1 MSSRARDIAER
12 FTLLPAERRSAF
24 LALLREQGMA
34 FSRLPMVPWPP
45 GDEPDPMSH
54 AQARQWFLWR
64 LDPASTAYHI
74 AGALR
79 LSGRLDVA
87 ALRAS
92 FSALV
97 ARHESL
103 RTVFD
108 ALPDGLAR
116 PRVLPAADI
125 ELPEIDTDEA
135 SLAAELQRINA
146 APFDLERGPL
156 LRLAL
161 LKLAPQE
168 HVLAVVMHHI
178 VSDGA
183 SLQVI
188 VGEFVSLYR
197 SRVEKR
203 SIALPPLPIRYA
215 DYARWQRHGLEAG
228 EQARQL
234 AYWTAQL
241 GTDHPV
247 LQLPTDRPRAADARL
262 RAAQHAV
269 DLPPALVQALRQRAG
284 AQQATLFTALLAGWQ
299 ALLARWS
306 GQHDVRVGVPIANR
320 QRTETEGLVGFFV
333 NTQVLRNAVD
343 ARMDLAQVLRQA
355 RDAVMGAQEHQDLPF
370 EQLVDALQPERSLG
384 THPLFQVL
392 YNHQRRN
399 HALLAQLPGLRVQEQ
414 PLGEL
419 AAQFEL
425 ALDTLEHA
433 DGRVQAVFSYA
444 DELFEAA
451 TIARLARQY
460 LAMLAALAWQ
470 PQTALGEVDLLD
482 AQERAQ
488 LQAWGVNAPQPVGS
502 EWVHQAFERHA
513 RSHPG
518 APAVLHGDGVLSYG
532 ELDRRAD
539 RLAQR
544 LVALGVGP
552 ESRVAVS
559 LPRSFEL
566 IVALMAVLK
575 AGGAYVPLDPSHP
588 ADRIA
593 FMREDCGAAL
603 LLTADSVRELEA
615 QGGLDDNAPR
625 VALHAGSLAY
635 VIYTSGSTG
644 RPKGVAVAH
653 GPLAMHCRDTAL
665 LYEMGP
671 ATRELHFLS
680 FSFDGAHE
688 RLLTVLG
695 CGASLLLRDEA
706 LWTPAQTLA
715 AMRERGV
722 TNAGF
727 PPAYLQALARDG
739 SQEREGKNP
748 FALSLSKGGP
758 EPVEGPAR
766 MAQGLR
772 QAQPDPSTGSGRAE
786 FRLRQAQPERGEGGD
801 VPPLALLSFGGEAMP
816 RAGLQAVREHLRP
829 RLLINGYGPT
839 EAVVTPVLWKA
850 RGDAPEIATAYVP
863 IGRPCGDR
871 TARVLDAGMNLLP
884 PGAAGEL
891 YLGGAGLARGYLG
904 RAGLTAERFVADP
917 FDAQGGRL
925 YRTGDLVRWIVDAQG
940 EGQLE
945 YLGRIDQQVKVRG
958 FRIELGEVEARL
970 MPLAGVAEAV
980 ASVQQG
986 PGGARLVAHVTARPG
1001 VLLVPAELRAQLA
1014 AQLPDYLV
1022 PAAIAVM
1029 DVLPLTP
1036 NGKVDRRA
1044 LPPIEAQADGDRYE
1058 APQGEVEQVL
1068 AALWSELLGVPRVGR
1083 HDNFFDLGGDS
1094 ILSLQIVARLRARG
1108 WTLTPRQVF
1117 ERQTPALL
1125 APLAQAETLRAAR
1138 TAKEPV
1144 GEVPL
1149 LPIQH
1154 EFFALP
1160 MKNRHHWNQ
1169 SLLLHSREPLQPGA
1183 LAQALAA
1190 LVRHHDSLRLR
1201 FTQDAAG
1208 VWHQGYAALDESL
1221 QRELLWVRRAADAQ
1235 QIEALC
1241 DEVQRG
1247 LDISRGP
1254 LLRGLAIEVADGSW
1268 RLMLAVHHLVVD
1280 GVSWRI
1286 LLEDLQHAYAQC
1298 VAGQPVEL
1306 PPKTSSYQAWSEA
1319 LAARMPIRDAA
1330 FDEDPGLASG
1340 LPVAR
1345 PDGSNLAGQQVTSEL
1360 RLDATQTEALLKHAP
1375 AAYRTQV
1382 NDLLLTALGRALCG
1396 WSGRERIRIDLEG
1409 HGRED
1414 IDDAIDLSRTVGWF
1428 TSLFP
1433 VVLDPLGEPGAALK
1447 RVKETL
1453 RAVPLRGLAHGVL
1466 KHRGPPEVRQ
1476 ALRAL
1481 PPSQVVFNYLGQ
1493 FDGSFDEAAA
1503 WRPASESAGE
1513 AVDASAPQAHEFSID
1528 GQVYDGQ
1535 LALNV
1540 RYSPARHDA
1549 ADVQRFVEGFR
1560 GELLGLI
1567 SHCSAG
1573 ALGVTPSDFPL
1584 ARIDQPTLDALNLP
1598 LSNLD
1603 DLYPLSPMQAGML
1616 FQSLVDDGGEA
1627 YRTQLRVDLDGLDVA
1642 RFRAAWTMVLAR
1654 HEVLRSGFI
1663 AQPPLQW
1670 VARRTELPWSV
1681 QDWRGRPGA
1690 ALDAFAQAEL
1700 AAPLDLARPP
1710 LMRVAL
1716 LRTQDDRHHVVWT
1729 AHHLLLDGWSSS
1741 LLLGE
1746 VLRAYEG
1753 SPLPVPLGRFRDHI
1767 AWLQARDP
1775 AAGEAHWRAQLARLE
1790 SPTPLASAL
1799 RRPASPQPGQ
1809 GGLHRTLPVQ
1819 PLADAARRE
1828 RVTVNTLVQAAWA
1841 LVLAR
1846 CTGQRTVCFG
1856 STVAGRPAE
1865 LPGAQQMLGLFI
1877 NTLPVVATLQPAQP
1891 LGAWWR
1897 ELQAQG
1903 LAARE
1908 HEHTPLVEIQR
1919 WAGQGGQAL
1928 FDSLLVFENY
1938 PIDAALRETAP
1949 GGLRVGTAHTRDDT
1963 HYALTLALHQG
1974 EQLAFDWRFAH
1985 DAFDDATV
1993 AQLAAQLEQALA
2005 AFVQSP
2011 GACVGALA
2019 LLADA
2024 ERERLLRQ
2032 GDGASPV
2039 VADEPVH
2046 RTIERL
2052 ARAQP
2057 EAVALVFGEV
2067 ELSRGELNARAN
2079 RLAHRL
2085 IAQGVR
2091 PESRVGIA
2099 LDRSVEMIVAVLA
2112 VLKAGAAYVPLDLA
2126 YPAERRQA
2134 MVEDSGVA
2142 VVLTEVD
2149 AASLVGEAATDPQ
2162 VALHAD
2168 QLAYVIY
2175 TSGSTGRPKG
2185 VGASHRALARH
2196 AQAAAG
2202 FFGLVPEDR
2211 VLQFAT
2217 LNFDAFVEQLFAPL
2231 AVGAAVVL
2239 RGPEV
2244 WDSATFRREV
2254 VARRISVADLTT
2266 AYWQLLA
2273 QDFAQE
2279 RENPLALS
2287 LSKGPDH
2294 PELVEG
2300 PARIEPGLRQAQP
2313 ERAGGGFGA
2322 LRQVH
2327 VGGEAM
2333 SPEGLKA
2340 WRDAGLAP
2348 IRLLN
2353 AYGPTEATVTA
2364 SALDCTPFVTGEAPW
2379 PASVPIGTALPGRAL
2394 RIVDADLHPV
2404 PIGVAGELCIGGA
2417 LLARGYLGRPGLTA
2431 ERFIADPF
2439 DASGGRLYRTGDL
2452 VRWNDVGQIEYLGR
2466 VDHQVKLRGF
2476 RIELGEIEAAL
2487 LAQPELREAVVLARA
2502 SVAGPRLV
2510 AYVALQPGASIE
2522 PSALRERLATRMPE
2536 HMLPSAFVQLPAL
2549 PLTPGGKLDRRALP
2563 EPGFTA
2569 DAGHEPPEGDTE
2581 HTLAAIWCEV
2591 LGVPRVGRRDHF
2603 FELGGHSLLAVRL
2616 VAELRQRLGLEIG
2629 LRSVFDHPTLAGL
2642 AAALPEPTATTTADR
2657 LGALLDE
2664 LEDSLE

>member
-1 MSSRARDIAER
+1 
-12 FTLLPAERRSAF
+12 
-24 LALLREQGMA
+24 
-34 FSRLPMVPWPP
+34 
-45 GDEPDPMSH
+45 
-54 AQARQWFLWR
+54 
-64 LDPASTAYHI
+64 
-74 AGALR
+74 
-79 LSGRLDVA
+79 
-87 ALRAS
+87 
-92 FSALV
+92 
-97 ARHESL
+97 
-103 RTVFD
+103 
-108 ALPDGLAR
+108 
-116 PRVLPAADI
+116 
-125 ELPEIDTDEA
+125 
-135 SLAAELQRINA
+135 
-146 APFDLERGPL
+146 
-156 LRLAL
+156 
-161 LKLAPQE
+161 
-168 HVLAVVMHHI
+168 
-178 VSDGA
+178 
-183 SLQVI
+183 
-188 VGEFVSLYR
+188 
-197 SRVEKR
+197 
-203 SIALPPLPIRYA
+203 
-215 DYARWQRHGLEAG
+215 
-228 EQARQL
+228 
-234 AYWTAQL
+234 
-241 GTDHPV
+241 
-247 LQLPTDRPRAADARL
+247 
-262 RAAQHAV
+262 
-269 DLPPALVQALRQRAG
+269 
-284 AQQATLFTALLAGWQ
+284 
-299 ALLARWS
+299 
-306 GQHDVRVGVPIANR
+306 
-320 QRTETEGLVGFFV
+320 
-333 NTQVLRNAVD
+333 
-343 ARMDLAQVLRQA
+343 
-355 RDAVMGAQEHQDLPF
+355 
-370 EQLVDALQPERSLG
+370 
-384 THPLFQVL
+384 
-392 YNHQRRN
+392 
-399 HALLAQLPGLRVQEQ
+399 
-414 PLGEL
+414 
-419 AAQFEL
+419 
-425 ALDTLEHA
+425 
-433 DGRVQAVFSYA
+433 
-444 DELFEAA
+444 
-451 TIARLARQY
+451 
-460 LAMLAALAWQ
+460 
-470 PQTALGEVDLLD
+470 
-482 AQERAQ
+482 
-488 LQAWGVNAPQPVGS
+488 
-502 EWVHQAFERHA
+502 
-513 RSHPG
+513 
-518 APAVLHGDGVLSYG
+518 
-532 ELDRRAD
+532 
-539 RLAQR
+539 
-544 LVALGVGP
+544 
-552 ESRVAVS
+552 
-559 LPRSFEL
+559 
-566 IVALMAVLK
+566 
-575 AGGAYVPLDPSHP
+575 
-588 ADRIA
+588 
-593 FMREDCGAAL
+593 
-603 LLTADSVRELEA
+603 
-615 QGGLDDNAPR
+615 
-625 VALHAGSLAY
+625 
-635 VIYTSGSTG
+635 
-644 RPKGVAVAH
+644 
-653 GPLAMHCRDTAL
+653 
-665 LYEMGP
+665 
-671 ATRELHFLS
+671 
-680 FSFDGAHE
+680 
-688 RLLTVLG
+688 
-695 CGASLLLRDEA
+695 
-706 LWTPAQTLA
+706 
-715 AMRERGV
+715 
-722 TNAGF
+722 
-727 PPAYLQALARDG
+727 
-739 SQEREGKNP
+739 
-748 FALSLSKGGP
+748 
-758 EPVEGPAR
+758 
-766 MAQGLR
+766 
-772 QAQPDPSTGSGRAE
+772 
-786 FRLRQAQPERGEGGD
+786 
-801 VPPLALLSFGGEAMP
+801 MP

-970 MPLAGVAEAV
+970 MALAGVAEAV

-986 PGGARLVAHVTARPG
+986 PGGARLVAHVTPRAG
-1001 VLLVPAELRAQLA
+1001 VVTVPDELRAQLA
-1014 AQLPDYLV
+1014 AQLPDYMV

-1029 DVLPLTP
+1029 AVLPLTP

-1058 APQGEVEQVL
+1058 APQGEVEQAL
-1068 AALWSELLGVPRVGR
+1068 ATLWSELLGVPRVGR

-1094 ILSLQIVARLRARG
+1094 ILSLQIVARLRVLG
-1108 WTLTPRQVF
+1108 WVLTPRQVF

-1125 APLAQAETLRAAR
+1125 ALLAQAEEGRAAR
-1138 TAKEPV
+1138 PAKEPV

-1169 SLLLHSREPLQPGA
+1169 SLLLHSREPLQPDA

-1208 VWHQGYAALDESL
+1208 AWHQAYAPHDTSP
-1221 QRELLWVRRAADAQ
+1221 QRELLWVRRAAGAPE
-1235 QIEALC
+1235 IEALC
-1241 DEVQRG
+1241 DEVQRS
-1247 LDISRGP
+1247 LDIVRGP
-1254 LLRGLAIEVADGSW
+1254 LLRGLAIEVDDGSW

-1286 LLEDLQHAYAQC
+1286 LLEDLQRAYAQC
-1298 VAGQPVEL
+1298 VAGQAVEL
-1306 PPKTSSYQAWSEA
+1306 PPKTSSYQEWSSA
-1319 LAARMPIRDAA
+1319 LVARMPIRDAA
-1330 FDEDPGLASG
+1330 VEGDPGLASG
-1340 LPVAR
+1340 LHAPVELPVAR
-1345 PDGSNLAGQQVTSEL
+1345 PQGGKLAGQQTTTEL
-1360 RLDATQTEALLKHAP
+1360 RLDTTQTEALLKRAP

-1396 WSGRERIRIDLEG
+1396 WSGHARIRIDLEG

-1414 IDDAIDLSRTVGWF
+1414 IADEIDLSRTVGWF

-1447 RVKETL
+1447 RVKEAL
-1453 RAVPLRGLAHGVL
+1453 RAMPLRGLAYGVL
-1466 KHRGPPEVRQ
+1466 KHRGPPEMQQ

-1493 FDGSFDEAAA
+1493 FDGSFDEAAP
-1503 WRPASESAGE
+1503 WRPARERSGAAVHESA
-1513 AVDASAPQAHEFSID
+1513 AHAHEFSID

-1535 LALNV
+1535 LALSV

-1549 ADVQRFVEGFR
+1549 VEVQRFIDAFR
-1560 GELLGLI
+1560 GELLALI
-1567 SHCSAG
+1567 AHCTGG

-1584 ARIDQPTLDALNLP
+1584 ARIDPSTLDGLALP
-1598 LSNLD
+1598 LQNLD

-1616 FQSLVDDGGEA
+1616 FQSLVDDGGAA
-1627 YRTQLRVDLDGLDVA
+1627 YRTQLRVDLDGLDAA
-1642 RFRAAWTMVLAR
+1642 RFRSAWATVLAR

-1670 VARRTELPWSV
+1670 VARRAELPWSV

-1690 ALDAFAQAEL
+1690 ELDAFAQAEL

-1716 LRTQDDRHHVVWT
+1716 LRTQDDRHHLVWT

-1753 SPLPVPLGRFRDHI
+1753 VPLPAPLGRFRDHI

-1775 AAGEAHWRAQLARLE
+1775 VAGEAHWRAQLARLE
-1790 SPTPLASAL
+1790 SPTQLASAL
-1799 RRPASPQPGQ
+1799 RRPALPQPGQ
-1809 GGLHRTLPVQ
+1809 GGLRRTLPVQ

-1828 RVTVNTLVQAAWA
+1828 RVTINTLVQAAWA

-1846 CTGQRTVCFG
+1846 CTGQHTVCFG

-1877 NTLPVVATLQPAQP
+1877 NTLPVVATLQPAQA

-1938 PIDAALRETAP
+1938 PIDAALRDAAP
-1949 GGLRVGTAHTRDDT
+1949 GGLRVGTASTRDDT

-1974 EQLAFDWRFAH
+1974 EQLAFDWRFAR
-1985 DAFDDATV
+1985 DVFDEATV
-1993 AQLAAQLEQALA
+1993 AQLAAQVEQVLA
-2005 AFVQSP
+2005 AFVQQP
-2011 GACVGALA
+2011 DARVGALA

-2032 GDGASPV
+2032 GEGASPAM
-2039 VADEPVH
+2039 ADEPVH

-2057 EAVALVFGEV
+2057 DAVALVFGEV
-2067 ELSRGELNARAN
+2067 ELSRGELNAQAN

-2099 LDRSVEMIVAVLA
+2099 LERSVGMIVAVLA
-2112 VLKAGAAYVPLDLA
+2112 VLKAGAAYVPLDPA

-2134 MVEDSGVA
+2134 MVEDSGIA
-2142 VVLTEVD
+2142 VVLREPD
-2149 AASLVGEAATDPQ
+2149 IAALAGEPASDPQ
-2162 VALHAD
+2162 VPLHAD

-2175 TSGSTGRPKG
+2175 TSGSTGTPKG
-2185 VGASHRALARH
+2185 VGVSHRALARH
-2196 AQAAAG
+2196 ADATVA
-2202 FFGLVPEDR
+2202 FFGLAPEDR

-2231 AVGAAVVL
+2231 AIGAAVVL

-2244 WDSATFRREV
+2244 WDSATLRREV

-2273 QDFAQE
+2273 QDFA
-2279 RENPLALS
+2279 RDA
-2287 LSKGPDH
+2287 H
-2294 PELVEG
+2294 PPVRPEPVEG
-2300 PARIEPGLRQAQP
+2300 PARIEPGLRQALP
-2313 ERAGGGFGA
+2313 EREGSGFGA

-2340 WRDAGLAP
+2340 WRDAGLAR

-2364 SALDCTPFVTGEAPW
+2364 SALDCTPFVTGAAPW
-2379 PASVPIGTALPGRAL
+2379 PASVPIGTALPGRML

-2404 PIGVAGELCIGGA
+2404 PTGVAGELCIGGA

-2439 DASGGRLYRTGDL
+2439 DAQGGRLYRTGDL

-2487 LAQPELREAVVLARA
+2487 RAQPELREAVVLARA
-2502 SVAGPRLV
+2502 SAAGPRLV
-2510 AYVALQPGASIE
+2510 AYVALQPGASVE
-2522 PSALRERLATRMPE
+2522 ATALRERLATLLPE

-2563 EPGFTA
+2563 EPEFTA
-2569 DAGHEPPEGDTE
+2569 DAGHEPPQGDTE
-2581 HTLAAIWCEV
+2581 QSLAAIWCEV

-2616 VAELRQRLGLEIG
+2616 VAELRQRLGLELG
-2629 LRSVFDHPTLAGL
+2629 LRAVFDHPTLAGL
-2642 AAALPEPTATTTADR
+2642 AAALPKPTATHTADR

>member
-12 FTLLPAERRSAF
+12 FTRLPAERRSAF
-24 LALLREQGMA
+24 LALLREQGVD
-34 FSRLPMVPWPP
+34 FGRLPIVPWPSSDSS
-45 GDEPDPMSH
+45 DEPDPMSH

-64 LDPASTAYHI
+64 LDPAGTAYHI

-92 FSALV
+92 FDVLV
-97 ARHESL
+97 ERHESL

-108 ALPDGLAR
+108 ALPDGLAQ
-116 PRVLPAADI
+116 PRVLPASTI
-125 ELPEIDTDEA
+125 ELAERDTDEA

-146 APFDLERGPL
+146 EPFDLARGPL

-161 LKLAPQE
+161 LRLAPQQ

-188 VGEFVSLYR
+188 VGEFVALYQAQ
-197 SRVEKR
+197 VEGR
-203 SIALPPLPIRYA
+203 SITLPPLPIRYA
-215 DYARWQRHGLEAG
+215 DYARWQRHGLAAG

-234 AYWTAQL
+234 AHWTAQL
-241 GTDHPV
+241 GADHPV
-247 LQLPTDRPRAADARL
+247 LQLPTDRPRVAEARL

-269 DLPPALVQALRQRAG
+269 DLPPALVQSLRQRAE
-284 AQQATLFTALLAGWQ
+284 AHHATLFAALLAGWQ
-299 ALLARWS
+299 ALLARWT
-306 GQHDVRVGVPIANR
+306 GQHDLRVGVPIANR
-320 QRTETEGLVGFFV
+320 QRVETEGLVGFFV
-333 NTQVLRNAVD
+333 NTQVLRNVVN
-343 ARMDLAQVLRQA
+343 ARMPLAQVLAQA
-355 RDAVMGAQEHQDLPF
+355 RDAALGAQEHQDLPF

-392 YNHQRRN
+392 YNHQR
-399 HALLAQLPGLRVQEQ
+399 HHQALLAQLPGLRVQEQ

-419 AAQFEL
+419 ASQFEL
-425 ALDTLEHA
+425 TLDTLEHP

-444 DELFEAA
+444 DALFEPA

-470 PQTALGEVDLLD
+470 PQTALGDVDLLD

-488 LQAWGVNAPQPVGS
+488 LQAWGVNAPQPAGG

-513 RSHPG
+513 LSHPD
-518 APAVLHGDGVLSYG
+518 APALLQGNGVLSYG
-532 ELDRRAD
+532 ELNRRAN
-539 RLAQR
+539 RLAHR
-544 LVALGVGP
+544 LIAQGVGA
-552 ESRVAVS
+552 ETRVAVS

-566 IVALMAVLK
+566 IVALLAVLK
-575 AGGAYVPLDPSHP
+575 AGGAYVPMDPSHP
-588 ADRIA
+588 AERLA
-593 FMREDCGAAL
+593 FTREDCGAAL
-603 LLTADSVRELEA
+603 LLTLESVRDLEA
-615 QGGLDDNAPR
+615 QGDIDIDSDPAVP
-625 VALHAGSLAY
+625 LHAGSLAY

-653 GPLAMHCRDTAL
+653 GPLAMHCRVTGV
-665 LYEMGP
+665 LYEMRT

-727 PPAYLQALARDG
+727 PPAYLQALARDH
-739 SQEREGKNP
+739 SQEREDDP

-758 EPVEGPAR
+758 EHSSVRTEPVEGPAR
-766 MAQGLR
+766 FGHNPSTDGPSTSSVPAQVLR
-772 QAQPDPSTGSGRAE
+772 QAQDDRA
-786 FRLRQAQPERGEGGD
+786 LRQAQGERGAGAA
-801 VPPLALLSFGGEAMP
+801 PLALLSFGGEAMP

-850 RGDAPEIATAYVP
+850 RGDAAAIDTPYVP

-871 TARVLDAGMNLLP
+871 TARVLDADMNLLP

-917 FDAQGGRL
+917 FDANGGRL
-925 YRTGDLVRWIVDAQG
+925 YRTGDLVRWIVDADADG

-970 MPLAGVAEAV
+970 MPLPGVAEAV

-986 PGGARLVAHVTARPG
+986 PGGARLVAHVTARTG
-1001 VLLVPAELRAQLA
+1001 AVLVPAELRAQLA
-1014 AQLPDYLV
+1014 AQLPDYMV
-1022 PAAIAVM
+1022 PAAIAVV
-1029 DVLPLTP
+1029 DALPLNP

-1044 LPPIEAQADGDRYE
+1044 LPFIEAQVDGDRYE
-1058 APQGEVEQVL
+1058 APQGEVEQAL
-1068 AALWSELLGVPRVGR
+1068 ATLWAELLGVPRVGR

-1094 ILSLQIVARLRARG
+1094 ILSLQIVARMRG
-1108 WTLTPRQVF
+1108 LGWALTPRQVF

-1125 APLAQAETLRAAR
+1125 APLAQAEVVREAR
-1138 TAKEPV
+1138 TERDPV

-1149 LPIQH
+1149 LPIQQ
-1154 EFFALP
+1154 EFFALE
-1160 MKNRHHWNQ
+1160 MQHRDHWNQ
-1169 SLLLHSREPLQPGA
+1169 SLLLHSREPLQTAA

-1190 LVRHHDSLRLR
+1190 LLRHHDSLRLR
-1201 FTQDAAG
+1201 FTQDAEG
-1208 VWHQGYAALDESL
+1208 GWHQAYAAYDETA
-1221 QRELLWVRRAADAQ
+1221 QRELLWVRRASGAQ
-1235 QIEALC
+1235 EIEALC
-1241 DEVQRG
+1241 DEVQRS
-1247 LDISRGP
+1247 LDLSRGP
-1254 LLRGLAIEVADGSW
+1254 LLRGLAIEVADGGW

-1286 LLEDLQHAYAQC
+1286 LLEDLQTAYAQC
-1298 VAGQPVEL
+1298 VARQPVEL
-1306 PPKTSSYQAWSEA
+1306 PPKTSSYQEWSRT
-1319 LAARMPIRDAA
+1319 LVARMPIRDAA
-1330 FDEDPGLASG
+1330 VDGDPGLASG
-1340 LPVAR
+1340 LRVAR
-1345 PDGSNLAGQQVTSEL
+1345 PHGSNLAGEQTTTEL
-1360 RLDATQTEALLKHAP
+1360 RLDAAHTEALLKRAP
-1375 AAYRTQV
+1375 SAYRTQV

-1396 WSGRERIRIDLEG
+1396 WSGHERIRIDLEG

-1414 IDDAIDLSRTVGWF
+1414 IADDIDLSRTVGWF

-1447 RVKETL
+1447 RVKEAL
-1453 RAVPLRGLAHGVL
+1453 RAVPLRGLAHGLL
-1466 KHRGPPEVRQ
+1466 KHSGPPEVQQ

-1493 FDGSFDEAAA
+1493 FDGSFDAAAA
-1503 WRPASESAGE
+1503 WRPAQERSGASVHE
-1513 AVDASAPQAHEFSID
+1513 SAPQAHEFSID

-1535 LALNV
+1535 LALSV
-1540 RYSPARHDA
+1540 RYSPARHDTA
-1549 ADVQRFVEGFR
+1549 EVQRFVDAFR
-1560 GELLGLI
+1560 GELLALI
-1567 SHCSAG
+1567 EHCSGG

-1584 ARIDQPTLDALNLP
+1584 ARIDQATLDGLKLP
-1598 LSNLD
+1598 LPNLD

-1616 FQSLVDDGGEA
+1616 FQSLVDERGEA

-1642 RFRAAWTMVLAR
+1642 RFRAAWTTVLAR

-1670 VARRTELPWSV
+1670 VARRVELPWSV
-1681 QDWRGRPGA
+1681 QDWRDRTGA
-1690 ALDAFAQAEL
+1690 EVDAFAQAEL
-1700 AAPLDLARPP
+1700 VAPLDLAKPP

-1746 VLRAYEG
+1746 VLRAYDRAA
-1753 SPLPVPLGRFRDHI
+1753 LPAPLGRFRDHI
-1767 AWLQARDP
+1767 AWLQSRDP
-1775 AAGEAHWRAQLARLE
+1775 AAGEAHWRAQLAPLA
-1790 SPTPLASAL
+1790 SPTLLASAL
-1799 RRPASPQPGQ
+1799 RRPQPARPGQ
-1809 GGLHRTLPVQ
+1809 GGLRRTLPVQ
-1819 PLADAARRE
+1819 PLIDAARRE
-1828 RVTVNTLVQAAWA
+1828 RVTINTLVQAAWA

-1877 NTLPVVATLQPAQP
+1877 NTLPVLATLRPAQR
-1891 LGAWWR
+1891 LGDWLRA
-1897 ELQAQG
+1897 LQAQG

-1938 PIDAALRETAP
+1938 PIDAALRQAPP
-1949 GGLRVGTAHTRDDT
+1949 GGLRVGASSTRDDT

-1974 EQLAFDWRFAH
+1974 EALAFDWRYAH
-1985 DAFDDATV
+1985 DAFDEATV
-1993 AQLAAQLEQALA
+1993 AQLAGQVERVLA
-2005 AFVQSP
+2005 AFVREP
-2011 GACVGALA
+2011 DACVGALSV
-2019 LLADA
+2019 LADG
-2024 ERERLLRQ
+2024 ERDGLLRQ
-2032 GDGASPV
+2032 GENGLGDVPGEV
-2039 VADEPVH
+2039 EPVH

-2057 EAVALVFGEV
+2057 EATALVFGDV
-2067 ELSRGELNARAN
+2067 ELSRGELNAQAN

-2091 PESRVGIA
+2091 PQACVGIA
-2099 LDRSVEMIVAVLA
+2099 LERSVEMIVAVLA
-2112 VLKAGAAYVPLDLA
+2112 VLKAGAAYVPLDPA
-2126 YPAERRQA
+2126 YPAERRLA
-2134 MVEDSGVA
+2134 MVEDSGIA
-2142 VVLTEVD
+2142 PVLTEVD
-2149 AASLVGEAATDPQ
+2149 ADALKDQPASDPQ
-2162 VALHAD
+2162 LPLHLD
-2168 QLAYVIY
+2168 QLAYVIH

-2185 VGASHRALARH
+2185 VAVSHRALARH
-2196 AQAAAG
+2196 AQAAAN
-2202 FFGLVPEDR
+2202 FFGLVPGDR

-2254 VARRISVADLTT
+2254 IARRVSVADLTT

-2273 QDFAQE
+2273 QDFA
-2279 RENPLALS
+2279 R
-2287 LSKGPDH
+2287 
-2294 PELVEG
+2294 
-2300 PARIEPGLRQAQP
+2300 EPGHDL
-2313 ERAGGGFGA
+2313 GA

-2340 WRDAGLAP
+2340 WRDAGLSH

-2364 SALDCTPFVTGEAPW
+2364 SALDCTPFVTGDVAW

-2404 PIGVAGELCIGGA
+2404 VVGVAGELCIGGP

-2439 DASGGRLYRTGDL
+2439 DGDGGRLYRTGDL
-2452 VRWNDVGQIEYLGR
+2452 VRWTDGGQIEYLGR

-2487 LAQPELREAVVLARA
+2487 LAQPELREAVVLARPSA
-2502 SVAGPRLV
+2502 AGPRLV
-2510 AYVALQPGASIE
+2510 AYVSLQAGASIE
-2522 PSALRERLATRMPE
+2522 PHQLRERLAAVLPE
-2536 HMLPSAFVQLPAL
+2536 PMRPSALMILPTL
-2549 PLTPGGKLDRRALP
+2549 PLTPAGKLDRQALP
-2563 EPGFTA
+2563 EPEA
-2569 DAGHEPPEGDTE
+2569 AAEAEHVPPLGDTE
-2581 HTLAAIWCEV
+2581 QALAAIWCEL
-2591 LGVPRVGRRDHF
+2591 LGVPRVGRHDHF
-2603 FELGGHSLLAVRL
+2603 FELGGHSLIAVRL
-2616 VAELRQRLGLEIG
+2616 VAELRHRLGLEVA
-2629 LRSVFDHPTLAGL
+2629 LRTVFDHPTLADL
-2642 AAALPEPTATTTADR
+2642 AAALPARPAARTADR

-2664 LEDSLE
+2664 LEDSLEDTLE